1 MAEPD
6 SINAQAKTKRKVL
19 QAHVKFLNQRSA
31 EANTL
36 LSGTPTPDEISS
48 LITVFASTIKK
59 GEELFDLFANVVYDF
74 EATKKGDKEKK
85 KYDEQ
90 YVDVV
95 VELITECND
104 LLAQLRGKSAQ
115 CKTASPVEIIDLT
128 KVMEAN
134 TKTQAETAKLLN
146 QFVSEQGAANGTPVT
161 VSSST
166 KLPVLKIP
174 VFNGNVLQYP
184 EFIDMFESTIHNN
197 TKLSNV
203 EKLVYLR
210 NHLSDAALD
219 TITGITLT
227 GKNYAA
233 ALGLLKERFGKPQVI
248 ANMTYHKLVAIKP
261 PVNTSVALHLSK
273 HPAIAKLPLAEPL
286 GTESTQAPIDILI
299 GSDQY
304 FEFVGLEHLKLG
316 NGIVMLDTKLGFIPT
331 GKADQH
337 DSRPDIHAMCTSVES
352 EVQHPD
358 FDLQKF
364 WKLEQIGIDEDN
376 GVTDDTLAY
385 DNFNANVEFIN
396 GRYVVSWPWK
406 LDPETCLPENF
417 DLAKGRLKSLMHRM
431 EKTPEVLT
439 KYHETILGQ
448 MEMGVI
454 EEVND
459 SSSELRSDNN
469 NGSHTDNNAE
479 SSVHHY
485 IPHHCV
491 VKPSSTTTKI
501 RVVYDASAKTKEG
514 NKSLNECIHRGPVL
528 LPDLCGILLRFRLN
542 PIAMSSDIE
551 KAFLQVGLHVRD
563 RNVTRFLWVRDP
575 SKPPRGD
582 NIVIYRFCR
591 IPFGVIASPFLLGA
605 TIRHHI
611 SSSENTQSQAV
622 ENNTYVDNVLGGA
635 ESVEDAVEYYREV
648 KGIFAHASMNLRE
661 WATNSESLKQ
671 QIPESDRAIAQLV
684 KVLGM
689 EWDTNL
695 DVLGLTPNPAE
706 LKNVQTKRHMLSV
719 LSSFYDPLGIYSPI
733 VFRAKVLLQEI
744 WKLKC
749 NWDDVLPA
757 AILTEWHEIAHDL
770 STASQ
775 TRIPRLASFTSNVE
789 PRYELHVFCDASKA
803 GYGAVAYLRTI
814 STNVSV
820 RLLFAKSRV
829 APLKETTIP
838 RLELLAATLG
848 ARMINFLR
856 KELPL
861 QLTTYLWSD
870 SQCVLGWVKG
880 KGKDLP
886 TFVAHRVAEISRNED
901 VQFCY
906 VNTRSN
912 PADQLS
918 RGTTTATL
926 LKSNLWWTGPEWLAD
941 VQWAPDTDSCQEEVL
956 HAALSGEGPAEQ
968 QASNPPPAGI
978 HIEKSSSFAKVIRVT
993 AWVQRFIKSARK
1005 SRPTSPYLSVDE
1017 LQTAEMLWLKHAQ
1030 ANDYPAELEAI
1041 KNNKKTKSDLMFK
1054 LGLFIDEEDGLIK
1067 CRGRM
1072 KNAELP
1078 SNAKFPI
1085 LLCGKSALTRL
1096 IISDV
1101 HQRVLHAGAS
1111 HTLVELRKR
1120 FWVTR
1125 GRKEVTNVVNQCKV
1139 CKRFEG
1145 GPFAMPKFAPLPKER
1160 VTRSAPFVRTGID
1173 YFGPLT
1179 VKANGENKKVWV
1191 VLFTCLATR
1200 ALHLELVLDM
1210 TTDSF
1215 LMAFKRFVAR
1225 RGTPAT
1231 IVSDNAK
1238 QFKLADVTM
1247 EQLWKSIN
1255 TNANVF
1261 STLATMGIEWRFIVQ
1276 LSPWMGGVYERLV
1289 QSVKRMLRKS
1299 LGKRILK
1306 AEELCTLLTEVEG
1319 ILNSR
1324 PLTYVGEDFNGFI
1337 LTPAHFLCLNNTL
1350 TLPGEQLDTN
1360 DPDFCVNASGDL
1372 LLQKFNVCQQQLNR
1386 FWQLW
1391 QDEYLATLRE
1401 RGDYQLRQGRI
1412 RATDEP
1418 AVDTVVIIREETLPR
1433 VSWPIGRIVKLHES
1447 SDGETR
1453 SATIQ
1458 LPTGRTVRRSL
1469 CHLYPLECPSTPAQ
1483 VSSEPEPV
1491 PATESA
1497 SSSDTTSMTRP
1508 KRHAAARF
1516 QEQLGELIRD
1526 GAV

>member
-1 MAEPD
+1 M
-6 SINAQAKTKRKVL
+6 
-19 QAHVKFLNQRSA
+19 
-31 EANTL
+31 
-36 LSGTPTPDEISS
+36 
-48 LITVFASTIKK
+48 
-59 GEELFDLFANVVYDF
+59 
-74 EATKKGDKEKK
+74 
-85 KYDEQ
+85 
-90 YVDVV
+90 
-95 VELITECND
+95 
-104 LLAQLRGKSAQ
+104 
-115 CKTASPVEIIDLT
+115 
-128 KVMEAN
+128 
-134 TKTQAETAKLLN
+134 
-146 QFVSEQGAANGTPVT
+146 
-161 VSSST
+161 
-166 KLPVLKIP
+166 
-174 VFNGNVLQYP
+174 
-184 EFIDMFESTIHNN
+184 
-197 TKLSNV
+197 
-203 EKLVYLR
+203 
-210 NHLSDAALD
+210 
-219 TITGITLT
+219 
-227 GKNYAA
+227 
-233 ALGLLKERFGKPQVI
+233 
-248 ANMTYHKLVAIKP
+248 
-261 PVNTSVALHLSK
+261 
-273 HPAIAKLPLAEPL
+273 PLAEPL

-331 GKADQH
+331 DKADQH
-337 DSRPDIHAMCTSVES
+337 DSLPDIHAMCTSVES

-469 NGSHTDNNAE
+469 NGSHTDNNTE

-575 SKPPRGD
+575 NKPPRGD

-695 DVLGLTPNPAE
+695 DELGLTPNPAE

-770 STASQ
+770 SAASQ

-829 APLKETTIP
+829 AQLKETTIP

-886 TFVAHRVAEISRNED
+886 TFVAHRVAEIRRNED

-941 VQWAPDTDSCQEEVL
+941 MQWAPDTDPCQEEVV

-978 HIEKSSSFAKVIRVT
+978 RIEKSSSFAKVIRVT

-1030 ANDYPAELEAI
+1030 ATDYPAELEAI

-1101 HQRVLHAGAS
+1101 HQRVLHVGAS

-1145 GPFAMPKFAPLPKER
+1145 GHFAMPKFAPLPKER

-1200 ALHLELVLDM
+1200 VLHLELVLDM

-1215 LMAFKRFVAR
+1215 LMAFKRIVAR

-1360 DPDFCVNASGDL
+1360 DPDFCVKASGDL

-1391 QDEYLATLRE
+1391 QDEYLASLRE

-1469 CHLYPLECPSTPAQ
+1469 CHLHPLECPSTPAQ

-1497 SSSDTTSMTRP
+1497 SSSDATGTTRP